1 MDNLEEL
8 NSADEERAVQLL
20 EPLIERAPVIAL
32 RMARRRPFK
41 STDDLW
47 QAIRSEL
54 LELNEEERVRLF
66 RAHPELAPTNPLSMT
81 DASQSEQG
89 RLNLTSDTNE
99 FKARLDEL
107 NAGYLDKFGFP
118 FITALVRHEDMESV
132 LSEFETRLAADRE
145 SEIEQALEQVAAV
158 SWSRVKVVFGSDL
171 SVKTPEAVADIKTRS
186 SISGQAGGME
196 TDGENPENTE
206 MPEAEEHSSL
216 GWGGEIGGGI
226 LLVLSII
233 FMVGGWQLGL
243 GVPTR
248 LGTGAFPFISGALLA
263 ILAIVICI
271 EERRGD
277 GIAETPDWVA
287 FLAISAALGVFA
299 VSADRIGLV
308 PGTFLTVVVAS
319 LPDRSLPFRGKAI
332 LGCAVALACWGLFIE
347 LLNLPFKPFV
357 GL

>member
-1 MDNLEEL
+1 MDKLEEL
-8 NSADEERAVQLL
+8 NGADEKQAVLLL
-20 EPLIERAPVIAL
+20 EPLIERAPVVAQ
-32 RMARRRPFK
+32 RVARGRPFK
-41 STDDLW
+41 SADDLW
-47 QAIRSEL
+47 QTIRSEL
-54 LELNEEERVRLF
+54 LDLNEEERVRLF
-66 RAHPELAPTNPLSMT
+66 RAHPELAPVNPLSMT
-81 DASQSEQG
+81 GASQTEQG
-89 RLNLTSDTNE
+89 RLNLTSETNE

-107 NAGYLDKFGFP
+107 NARYLDRFGFP

-132 LSEFETRLAADRE
+132 LSEFETRLAGDRE
-145 SEIEQALEQVAAV
+145 SEVEQALEQVATV
-158 SWSRVKVVFGSDL
+158 SLSRVKAIFDSDI
-171 SVKTPEAVADIKTRS
+171 SDKAQEAIADIKTRPP
-186 SISGQAGGME
+186 ISGQARGME
-196 TDGENPENTE
+196 TEGKNPENSET
-206 MPEAEEHSSL
+206 PEAEDHSRL

-332 LGCAVALACWGLFIE
+332 LGCVVALACWGLFIE